1 MQRGTVLPK
10 GAVSYD
16 GFQKVYE
23 TTLLASAPSV
33 TISGLNGD
41 VDVEYKV
48 VLRAISAVDAT
59 AIVISPNNDTTTY
72 GFQQISGSVADIIA
86 GRSTAFTGFYAGY
99 ADANHL
105 IQTDMVICAK
115 TGFVRT
121 ALNNMLEDITG
132 TTVTYVTL
140 QGLSYDDTSTNIT
153 SLVFN
158 ADKTNSDGRLGI
170 GTYIALYAK
179 KART

>member
-1 MQRGTVLPK
+1 MEMGRVKCLDGPY
-10 GAVSYD
+10 YD
-16 GFQKVYE
+16 GFVKVYE
-23 TTLLASAPSV
+23 LAMATTASSV
-33 TISGLNGD
+33 NISGLNGD

-72 GFQQISGSVADIIA
+72 GFQQIYGSVTDIIA
-86 GRSTAFTGFYAGY
+86 GRSTTFTGFYAGY

-121 ALNNMLEDITG
+121 ALNNMLEDTTG

-158 ADKTNSDGRLGI
+158 ANKTNGIGI